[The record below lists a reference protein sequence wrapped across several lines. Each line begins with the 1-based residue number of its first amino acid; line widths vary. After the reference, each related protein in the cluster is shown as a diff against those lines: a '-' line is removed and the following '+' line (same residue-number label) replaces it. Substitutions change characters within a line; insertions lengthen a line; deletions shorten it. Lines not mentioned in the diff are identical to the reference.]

1 MSEEVK
7 KSRSFID
14 KLKDQYRMVV
24 LEEETLSEVRS
35 FNLSLLS
42 VYITICSAFLLT
54 SAIITS
60 LIIFTPVK
68 RWVPGYGNVN
78 NSMEFLN
85 LKNEVEDL
93 EGIIETQN
101 VYIDGLKEMV
111 SGGEIPKDIHP
122 DTLDMGTSTTSGIAV
137 GDGQSSSSGANL
149 SRNALSHIYL
159 NPPLKGTISSG
170 YLSVPDHLGVDIVAP
185 EGSPIVSI
193 LEGIVVSSDWTIET
207 GHSITVQHP
216 DNIISVYKHND
227 RLLKVTGDRIK
238 QGESIAIIGNT
249 GRLTSGPHLHFE
261 LWYNGNS
268 VNPANFIDFSK

>member
-1 MSEEVK
+1 M
-7 KSRSFID
+7 D

-24 LEEETLSEVRS
+24 LDEETLSEVRS

-54 SAIITS
+54 AAIITS

-111 SGGEIPKDIHP
+111 SGGEIPKNIHP
-122 DTLDMGTSTTSGIAV
+122 DTLDMTGTQTAISEGRDGAGGSTMT
-137 GDGQSSSSGANL
+137 NL
-149 SRNALSHIYL
+149 SSNILSHVYF
-159 NPPLKGTISSG
+159 NAPLKGAISSG
-170 YLSVPDHLGVDIVAP
+170 YLSVPDHIGVDIIAP
-185 EGSPIVSI
+185 EGSPITSI
-193 LEGIVVSSDWTIET
+193 LDGIVVSSDWNIET
-207 GHSITVQHP
+207 GHSITVQHA

-227 RLLKVTGDRIK
+227 RLLKETGDRIK

-268 VNPANFIDFSK
+268 VDPSNFIDFSK